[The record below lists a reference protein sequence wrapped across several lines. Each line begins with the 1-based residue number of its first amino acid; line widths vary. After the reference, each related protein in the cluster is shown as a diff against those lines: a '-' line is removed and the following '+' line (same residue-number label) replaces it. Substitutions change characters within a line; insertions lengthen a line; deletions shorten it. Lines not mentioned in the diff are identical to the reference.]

1 MHYYQSPAILVGT
14 NINLG
19 GNFGPY
25 EGSLV
30 AKGGRYFDGSNGHYS
45 EGPEPGVQFNP
56 LNYGAGIGA
65 TATIEVFGW

>member
-1 MHYYQSPAILVGT
+1 MGT

-30 AKGGRYFDGSNGHYS
+30 AKGGKYFDGNNGHYS
-45 EGPEPGVQFNP
+45 EEPEPGVQFNP